1 MENTEQELFYIDLK
15 KRREAQEINISEISE
30 RTKINPKYFIEFEQ
44 GNFETLPIVYT
55 RLFLRSYAIE
65 IGADPLK
72 VLDDYEIYT
81 TGKIQPKNEFKLS
94 SIINKDEG
102 IKPPK
107 NIETLFP
114 QDNLFKDLNLDLKK
128 ILGIVFTLFIIIF
141 LFSKLRNLTA
151 EITSEEKIK
160 NKLETTQNTKDF
172 NNSNKTKNYKS
183 NLPGSYLDGFSL
195 LDRKTIITGINP
207 PYNLKIVSKNHSTI
221 KIKTIENGITTLDK
235 EFDLKPAKPLER
247 GSKDELHFE
256 LKNINGISITLNES
270 DKIISQFLKPENIS
284 NDDLAIRVIIEK
296 DGSLTTEYFQTN

>member
-94 SIINKDEG
+94 SQKNYDEE

-107 NIETLFP
+107 
-114 QDNLFKDLNLDLKK
+114 K
-128 ILGIVFTLFIIIF
+128 
-141 LFSKLRNLTA
+141 
-151 EITSEEKIK
+151 
-160 NKLETTQNTKDF
+160 
-172 NNSNKTKNYKS
+172 
-183 NLPGSYLDGFSL
+183 
-195 LDRKTIITGINP
+195 
-207 PYNLKIVSKNHSTI
+207 
-221 KIKTIENGITTLDK
+221 
-235 EFDLKPAKPLER
+235 
-247 GSKDELHFE
+247 
-256 LKNINGISITLNES
+256 
-270 DKIISQFLKPENIS
+270 
-284 NDDLAIRVIIEK
+284 
-296 DGSLTTEYFQTN
+296 